1 MSYSKLVFKNVFI
14 LKLILQNTSAAVSMG
29 GDALFPPLGALV
41 SQGPIRSTAAPVYG
55 LGGVCWMHVCAHYV
69 RYVRDMEMRAPASYA
84 ELWWK
89 YDDMF

>member
-1 MSYSKLVFKNVFI
+1 MQPLGTSAFYLVAFDF
-14 LKLILQNTSAAVSMG
+14 LILFMIMG

-89 YDDMF
+89 YDDIF